1 MRVSVIIASHNF
13 GQYITEAVMSIL
25 TQGVDD
31 VEVIVVD
38 DASTDD
44 TRVHLARITDPRL
57 RVEYLPK
64 VGVGAA
70 RNHGLRLARG
80 RFIGFLD
87 ADDRWCPGK
96 LKAQIDVLCSE
107 PEVGFV
113 FTNFVRFDETGRHP
127 NTQFD
132 IIPELFE
139 LPLRQSK
146 EGGARVIEADALVS
160 LVATRQFPA
169 WIQTALI
176 RAECT
181 RGIEFPEDMRLSQD
195 YCYMLRIYSKAR
207 AAFIEEPLVEVRRHT
222 SNSYRRPEEK
232 LRPDIDALTRV
243 AHEVRDSCQRDA
255 VLRRLGRAWLSL
267 GHHHFWR
274 GEARPAVDAYFEA
287 MQMPGSK
294 LNALKHLAALP
305 LLPLAPLWSRKH
317 AASSR

>member
-1 MRVSVIIASHNF
+1 MLVSVIIASHNF

-31 VEVIVVD
+31 LEVIVVD

-44 TRVHLARITDPRL
+44 TREQLGRVSDPRL
-57 RVEYLPK
+57 RVEYLQK

-80 RFIGFLD
+80 RFIAFLD

-96 LKAQIDVLCSE
+96 LQAQLAVLCSE
-107 PEVGFV
+107 PDVGFV
-113 FTNFVRFDETGRHP
+113 FTNFVRFDENGTHSD
-127 NTQFD
+127 TQFD
-132 IIPELFE
+132 IIPELAA
-139 LPLRQSK
+139 LPQRESR
-146 EGGARVIEADALVS
+146 EGNARVIEIDALVG
-160 LVATRQFPA
+160 LVSTRQFPA

-181 RGIEFPEDMRLSQD
+181 HGIEFPEDMRLSQD
-195 YCYMLRIYSKAR
+195 YCYMLRIYSVAR
-207 AAFIEEPLVEVRRHT
+207 AAFIRQPLVEVRRHA

-243 AHEVRDSCQRDA
+243 SREVRDPAQRDA
-255 VLRRLGRAWLSL
+255 VRRRLGRAWLSL

-274 GEARPAVDAYFEA
+274 GEAAPAVGAYIEA
-287 MQMPGSK
+287 IQLPGSK

-305 LLPLAPLWSRKH
+305 LLPFASLRSR
-317 AASSR
+317 

>member
-1 MRVSVIIASHNF
+1 MLVSVIIASHNF
-13 GQYITEAVMSIL
+13 GEYITEAVMSIL

-31 VEVIVVD
+31 LEVIVVD

-44 TRVHLARITDPRL
+44 TRERLRGIADPRV
-57 RVEYLPK
+57 RVEYLQK

-80 RFIGFLD
+80 RFIAYLD
-87 ADDRWCPGK
+87 ADDRWSQGK
-96 LKAQIDVLCSE
+96 LQAQLAVLCSE
-107 PEVGFV
+107 PDVGFV

-127 NTQFD
+127 DTQFD
-132 IIPELFE
+132 IIPELKA
-139 LPLRQSK
+139 LPQRESR
-146 EGGARVIEADALVS
+146 EGQARVIEADALVS

-195 YCYMLRIYSKAR
+195 YCYMLRIYSVAR
-207 AAFIEEPLVEVRRHT
+207 AAFITEPLVEVRRHA

-243 AHEVRDSCQRDA
+243 SREVRDDTQRDA
-255 VLRRLGRAWLSL
+255 IRRRLGRAWLSV

-274 GEARPAVDAYFEA
+274 GEARPALDAYLEA
-287 MQMPGSK
+287 IKMPGSK
-294 LNALKHLAALP
+294 ANAIKHLAALP
-305 LLPLAPLWSRKH
+305 LIPLVPLWPR
-317 AASSR
+317 SSR